1 MAILPPPAGKFRPEL
16 LFQPRSVAIIGAASP
31 IGAQVLANLATA
43 GFNGQVMPVE
53 DVAALTA
60 PPDIAAICAL
70 SSPIAAVFRQLAEL
84 GTRSA
89 IVLCMADGVAEAAR
103 AAGIRALGP
112 GSFGIAVP

>member
-53 DVAALTA
+53 WRTH
-60 PPDIAAICAL
+60 
-70 SSPIAAVFRQLAEL
+70 
-84 GTRSA
+84 
-89 IVLCMADGVAEAAR
+89 
-103 AAGIRALGP
+103 
-112 GSFGIAVP
+112 